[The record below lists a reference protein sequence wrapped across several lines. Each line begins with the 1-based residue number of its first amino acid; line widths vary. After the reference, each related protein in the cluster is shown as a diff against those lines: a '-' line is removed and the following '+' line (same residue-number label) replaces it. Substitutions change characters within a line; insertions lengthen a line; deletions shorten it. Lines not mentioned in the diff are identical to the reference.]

1 MRTFKSFASLAIL
14 SAVALAQSTDTEE
27 KPVRNIAGFTPS
39 VVLAIVGIAAYGL
52 AGAIHWI
59 HFFRDRTQKYTL
71 TLCIGMICM
80 VMGFV
85 LRIAYSSN
93 VSSIGVYSIMTL
105 FLLLPPC
112 AFLAIN
118 YMILTRLANALGAE
132 SALFI
137 KASRVVK
144 LFLWSDVISFLALA
158 NGGGLSVIKS
168 MAKIGHYSSIGGL
181 VLQVVS
187 YSFFCVLLI
196 TFGIRVP
203 RKCPHVEQHI
213 DRFSFSSFNPLS
225 TSTLNDWRVLF
236 KLMIISSI
244 GISIRCVFRLIEF
257 TQGYDGYLATHEAY
271 FYLFDALPLLISM
284 SLYAIF
290 WPPRFIEGARSI
302 GSYESL
308 EPLHSLNRYPPGTIP
323 VESSSDRTNYN
334 KARYGDGKY

>member
-1 MRTFKSFASLAIL
+1 MRNFTSFTCLLIL
-14 SAVALAQSTDTEE
+14 SAVAFAQSTTNSEE
-27 KPVRNIAGFTPS
+27 QKEVRNITGFTPS
-39 VVLAIVGIAAYGL
+39 VILSVVGIAAYGL
-52 AGAIHWI
+52 VGAIHWI

-80 VMGFV
+80 VMGFI
-85 LRIAYSSN
+85 LRIAYTSN
-93 VSSIGVYSIMTL
+93 VSSIGVYSVMTL

-132 SALFI
+132 SALFS

-144 LFLWSDVISFLALA
+144 LFLWSDVVSFLALA
-158 NGGGLSVIKS
+158 NGGGMAVIES
-168 MAKIGHYSSIGGL
+168 MAKIGHYISIGGL

-187 YSFFCVLLI
+187 YSFFCILLI
-196 TFGIRVP
+196 TFGNRVP
-203 RKCPHVEQHI
+203 RKCPQLEQHV

-236 KLMIISSI
+236 KLLIISSI

-271 FYLFDALPLLISM
+271 FYLFDALPLLLSM

-290 WPPRFIEGARSI
+290 WPPRFVEGARSI

-308 EPLHSLNRYPPGTIP
+308 EPLQSLHRYPLGSTPA
-323 VESSSDRTNYN
+323 VSSSNRTNYN
-334 KARYGDGKY
+334 EARYGKY